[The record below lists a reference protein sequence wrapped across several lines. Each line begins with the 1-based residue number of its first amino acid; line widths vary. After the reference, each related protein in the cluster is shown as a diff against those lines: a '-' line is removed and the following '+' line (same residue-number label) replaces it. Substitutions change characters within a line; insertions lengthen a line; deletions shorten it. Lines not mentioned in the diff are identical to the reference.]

1 VDKLAT
7 RLTTK
12 LPLILAG
19 PILRRV
25 TDSSVTVWVALQKAA
40 NVTLQIKS
48 ATGANVGNPATAPT
62 IAVGRFLHS
71 LPSFALPPPNLN
83 ELRIIHGSCRMP
95 HANGPDALS
104 ILDSLIAPTA
114 QNAAERPHR
123 LLLTGDQIYADDV
136 AAVLLMQLM
145 DASNTLLGTDTAPGG
160 WQAEEL
166 RPGNLKPSSYP
177 ALSRSI
183 ILADAGFT
191 SVDRRSHLMSL
202 GEYLCMYLFTWSD
215 VLWPAVAALP
225 TAAEVTAAAQAA
237 FSGWLPSGAI
247 KRLKAL
253 ADFKK
258 DSSDVPGDLADVKV
272 HLQTLPK
279 VRRALANIPTYMI
292 FGPPLRS
299 RAPTPPPG
307 LAGRC
312 SPRPTSPPRPASPPA
327 GQRPSWSSRPAR
339 PRPRS
344 RASRWKRCACCATR
358 RPTSPGRSST

>member
-145 DASNTLLGTDTAPGG
+145 DASNTLLGTD
-160 WQAEEL
+160 
-166 RPGNLKPSSYP
+166 
-177 ALSRSI
+177 
-183 ILADAGFT
+183 
-191 SVDRRSHLMSL
+191 
-202 GEYLCMYLFTWSD
+202 
-215 VLWPAVAALP
+215 LWPAVAALP

-327 GQRPSWSSRPAR
+327 GPRPSWSSRPAR